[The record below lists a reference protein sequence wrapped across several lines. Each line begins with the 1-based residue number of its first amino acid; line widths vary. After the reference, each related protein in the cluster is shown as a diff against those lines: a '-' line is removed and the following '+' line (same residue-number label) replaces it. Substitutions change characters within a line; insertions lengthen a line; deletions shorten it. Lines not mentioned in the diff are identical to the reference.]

1 MIIDVFFIWGV
12 VKVCVCVLSQG
23 GQAFQFLEKLKEVS
37 FSQMP
42 NRGLIVLDA
51 ILGLRQLFLKLSWD
65 LG

>member
-1 MIIDVFFIWGV
+1 M
-12 VKVCVCVLSQG
+12 CVCVLSQG